1 MVSESQKLELIQ
13 MILMVQDDELLAK
26 IKGVLK
32 SYEVSASAH
41 LPIAEHTRPFGFAK
55 GAFTYVSPDFDAT
68 PPGFEEYMRQP

>member
-32 SYEVSASAH
+32 SYEAATRSIPPSAD
-41 LPIAEHTRPFGFAK
+41 HTRPFGFAK
-55 GAFTYVSPDFDAT
+55 GLITYVSPDFDAT

>member
-26 IKGVLK
+26 LKGVLK
-32 SYEVSASAH
+32 SYEAATRSIPPSAD
-41 LPIAEHTRPFGFAK
+41 HTRPFGFAK
-55 GAFTYVSPDFDAT
+55 GAFTYVSPDFDTT

>member
-1 MVSESQKLELIQ
+1 MVSEAQKLELIQ

-32 SYEVSASAH
+32 SYEAAASAI
-41 LPIAEHTRPFGFAK
+41 PPSTKHTRPFGFAK